1 MFAVVTTVEALA
13 VKATA
18 VSLPVQF
25 IVWLQIFSAATT
37 PAPIQCVLALP
48 ESTLCCT
55 TAATAL
61 ASSVDPASADHNP
74 ARFRDSSIA
83 SAIPRQ
89 HRGNIYPYVQI
100 VMMLIRSI
108 VSVHMTQHQS
118 LSCKVARQFHL
129 IRDIDAAQICTST
142 S

>member
-25 IVWLQIFSAATT
+25 IDLWQTFIAAIT
-37 PAPIQCVLALP
+37 PASIQCVLALP

-61 ASSVDPASADHNP
+61 ASVDPASADHNP
-74 ARFRDSSIA
+74 ARFRDSSIS
-83 SAIPRQ
+83 SAISMQRKSVRP
-89 HRGNIYPYVQI
+89 HSNDAH
-100 VMMLIRSI
+100 SI
-108 VSVHMTQHQS
+108 
-118 LSCKVARQFHL
+118 
-129 IRDIDAAQICTST
+129 
-142 S
+142 